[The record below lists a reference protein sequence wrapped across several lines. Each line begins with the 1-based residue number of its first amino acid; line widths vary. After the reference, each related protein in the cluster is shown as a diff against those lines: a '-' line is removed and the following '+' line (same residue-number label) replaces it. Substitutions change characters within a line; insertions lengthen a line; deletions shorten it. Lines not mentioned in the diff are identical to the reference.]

1 MVRELLFELHR
12 DSGATLVLVTHDLD
26 FAARCD
32 RVLHL
37 HDGRLH
43 DRPHHRPPHETPAD
57 ASHALS
63 A

>member
-32 RVLHL
+32 RVLSL
-37 HDGRLH
+37 HDGRLAE
-43 DRPHHRPPHETPAD
+43 RARHEAGTRAIPA
-57 ASHALS
+57 
-63 A
+63 